1 MSLSTM
7 NNCRIPNFPGS
18 TMRFISVYID
28 MDVPSDDDEEP
39 WWDKQ
44 NSSEAQLLRIEAA
57 HFEDLA
63 IIWRAKEELMT
74 FDYAEEDYY
83 EYQCY

>member
-1 MSLSTM
+1 
-7 NNCRIPNFPGS
+7 
-18 TMRFISVYID
+18 MRFISVYID
-28 MDVPSDDDEEP
+28 MDVSSDDDEEP

-74 FDYAEEDYY
+74 FDYAEDYY

>member
-1 MSLSTM
+1 M

-28 MDVPSDDDEEP
+28 MDACHSSSHDDDEE
-39 WWDKQ
+39 WDKQ
-44 NSSEAQLLRIEAA
+44 KAELGRAKAA
-57 HFEDLA
+57 YFEDLA